1 MIGVFRFEEIDDD
14 LPLLPLAARRALDCA
29 GVKVGLRAWQHLSI
43 DTRRKLV
50 ALGTADEV
58 DAEMVRAVVGSTPVE
73 PRAADDETRLARPAP
88 ELAAI
93 LAATLGAESIDAT
106 EWSLLGR
113 LERYALLHLAA
124 RNRPARL
131 HEAYSEITRRG
142 VVAVRS
148 AGLTH
153 LSPAGDARMVDV
165 GAKSVSHR
173 RAVAEARLRMR
184 RGTAQSLIDASGPK
198 GDALATARIAAI
210 SAAKRTSELIPL
222 CHQVALSQV
231 TVGFDVDVERGVV
244 TIKTAADAHDR
255 TGVEMEALVAASVA
269 ALTIYDM
276 LKAVERGI
284 TIESLTLIEKL
295 GGRSGHY
302 RRNPS
307 ARDEE
312 QEA

>member
-58 DAEMVRAVVGSTPVE
+58 D
-73 PRAADDETRLARPAP
+73 P

-231 TVGFDVDVERGVV
+231 
-244 TIKTAADAHDR
+244 DR
-255 TGVEMEALVAASVA
+255 TGVEMEALGAASVA